1 MRRTQGFYTLGSFW
15 LFVCIIFIAFF
26 TCHIV
31 GFIRFPICT
40 SFVNL
45 FLFVFR
51 FYNYFLLKQ
60 GFTDTCFSFSITIL
74 THLIIVVKKVNFLPK
89 WIFWVKV
96 LTIKKDQSC
105 GTLISY
111 LRLPWLNQLTWIN
124 LAKVVSCSVS

>member
-74 THLIIVVKKVNFLPK
+74 THLIIVVKKGNFLPK